1 MEHILNKLNEMKA
14 FLDARDV
21 AHWNNAAKENG
32 HDESIY
38 APFHSELEID
48 VARKYIKV
56 YRKSK
61 TSCCIF
67 MFVDMEGNIYKPAS
81 SKAPAKGIRGHVND
95 WMKSLTIYPKTATVC
110 VNYNR

>member
-1 MEHILNKLNEMKA
+1 MEHILNKLNEMKD
-14 FLDARDV
+14 FLDSRDV
-21 AHWNNAAKENG
+21 AHWNSRAVING

-38 APFHSELEID
+38 APFHTELEID

-61 TSCCIF
+61 TSCSIF
-67 MFVDMEGNIYKPAS
+67 MFVDKDGNIYKPAS

-95 WMKSLTIYPKTATVC
+95 WKKSLTIYEDSATVC

>member
-32 HDESIY
+32 HEESIY
-38 APFHSELEID
+38 APFHTELEIE

-56 YRKSK
+56 YRKSR
-61 TSCCIF
+61 TSCSIL

-95 WMKSLTIYPKTATVC
+95 WKSSLTIRPTCASVC

>member
-1 MEHILNKLNEMKA
+1 MEHILNKLNEMKS

-21 AHWNNAAKENG
+21 AHWNSRAVING

-38 APFHSELEID
+38 TPFHTVLEID

-61 TSCCIF
+61 TSFSIF
-67 MFVDMEGNIYKPAS
+67 MFVDKDGNIYKPAS
-81 SKAPAKGIRGHVND
+81 SKAPAKGIRGHVNE
-95 WMKSLTIYPKTATVC
+95 WKKSLTIYEDSATVC

>member
-21 AHWNNAAKENG
+21 EHWNNVAIRNEQEA
-32 HDESIY
+32 SLY
-38 APFHSELEID
+38 APFHTELEIN
-48 VARKYIKV
+48 VARKFIKV

-61 TSCCIF
+61 TSCSIF
-67 MFVDMEGNIYKPAS
+67 MFVDMDGNIYKPAS

-95 WMKSLTIYPKTATVC
+95 WKKAVTIRPDTASVC